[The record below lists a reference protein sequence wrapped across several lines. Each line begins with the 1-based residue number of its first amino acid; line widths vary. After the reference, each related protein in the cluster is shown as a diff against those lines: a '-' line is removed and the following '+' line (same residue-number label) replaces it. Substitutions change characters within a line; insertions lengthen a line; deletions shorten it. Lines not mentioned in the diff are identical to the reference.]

1 MTADDPRG
9 EYTNVQRQGM
19 DAVSDAFERFIE
31 QLPPFAGPAAPGF
44 ATPDPGAGPA
54 DLRQIRAAV
63 TRAIDVYADLLQRT
77 FDLFADA
84 LEERARQPGATMS
97 AYAGSPVEL
106 AGAPGTDAR
115 APVWIHNSTDEPVN
129 GLALR
134 MTGLTA
140 DDGAAIDASTGT
152 FSPPKLDVPADASG
166 CSQLAVGIPPTT
178 VPGIYHG
185 HVLATGLAGA
195 SLYLRLVVH
204 P

>member
-1 MTADDPRG
+1 
-9 EYTNVQRQGM
+9 
-19 DAVSDAFERFIE
+19 
-31 QLPPFAGPAAPGF
+31 
-44 ATPDPGAGPA
+44 
-54 DLRQIRAAV
+54 
-63 TRAIDVYADLLQRT
+63 
-77 FDLFADA
+77 
-84 LEERARQPGATMS
+84 MS
-97 AYAGSPVEL
+97 GYAGSPVEL

-152 FSPPKLDVPADASG
+152 FSPSKLDVPAGASG
-166 CSQLAVGIPPTT
+166 CSQLAVGIPPTAA
-178 VPGIYHG
+178 PGTYHG

-195 SLYLRLVVH
+195 SLYLRLDVR